1 MHVPSFLLD
10 FRFRTAH
17 FALQRLTGLVRHRA
31 GRLARALAAVLA
43 FAAAGV
49 FAFTDVGRC
58 NGLHMF
64 HGCLPSQRG
73 ANPPIVFFLYL
84 YNKTR
89 ARARGRVPGGQI
101 QWPRS
106 LMGRRPTPRQRE
118 CLPLESPHKG
128 MNLLLCLAAFSHR
141 ARFSFGSA
149 RKHNSIQ
156 TVLFRHPC
164 GDEKPPPANTCYANR
179 LNIEY
184 PAVCVHSGST
194 NAAQSAHINRYT
206 TRRTRTEPRAPS
218 SPRAGGAMKCV

>member
-128 MNLLLCLAAFSHR
+128 MNLLLCLAAFSPGRASALVPLGNIIPSKPCFFATLAGMRNCRPQTPVMQTGSISNTPLFASIQAAQTPHR
-141 ARFSFGSA
+141 ARISTG
-149 RKHNSIQ
+149 
-156 TVLFRHPC
+156 TRHGAP
-164 GDEKPPPANTCYANR
+164 GRNRAPP
-179 LNIEY
+179 L
-184 PAVCVHSGST
+184 
-194 NAAQSAHINRYT
+194 
-206 TRRTRTEPRAPS
+206 PRAPVA
-218 SPRAGGAMKCV
+218 R